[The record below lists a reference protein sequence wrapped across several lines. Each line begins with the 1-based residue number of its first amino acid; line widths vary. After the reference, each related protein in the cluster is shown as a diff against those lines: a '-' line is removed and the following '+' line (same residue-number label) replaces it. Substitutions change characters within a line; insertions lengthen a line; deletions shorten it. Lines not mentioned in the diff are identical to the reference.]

1 MKIEDRLTKLKQ
13 LLADELKSDKPELL
27 YIDDLKLSIDRIE
40 STIARVKFHVED
52 DYEMISPS
60 S

>member
-13 LLADELKSDKPELL
+13 LLADELKSDKPGLL

-40 STIARVKFHVED
+40 STIARVKFHVGD
-52 DYEMISPS
+52 DYEMVNK
-60 S
+60 